1 MFKKYLSPLEN
12 NQFSLGQTQP
22 IRCNLTNRKLLQSHS
37 PPTSCRACIFLPH
50 ETHQM
55 SHDFSPDA
63 DRQRIQMIAYHRP
76 ELLRH
81 SVTNEKG
88 SAYDFEKS
96 KTFLAQAGWRTSGL
110 WVLVY
115 FISQAAPLTTRLLR
129 PLGLCSFVRAAVW

>member
-1 MFKKYLSPLEN
+1 MLKKYLRMLEN
-12 NQFSLGQTQP
+12 NLFSLGQTQP
-22 IRCNLTNRKLLQSHS
+22 IRCNLTNRKLSQSHS

-88 SAYDFEKS
+88 SATYDFEKS
-96 KTFLAQAGWRTSGL
+96 RHLLLFCPGRVANLGSFGSCLFYLTSSTL
-110 WVLVY
+110 DH
-115 FISQAAPLTTRLLR
+115 SATAPPRAL
-129 PLGLCSFVRAAVW
+129 FVC